1 MVDRKQVVDI
11 LEEDGKTSDSTIAAM
26 LGESEEEVKKVR
38 EQMEKDRIIL
48 RYSALINSEAM
59 GEEGHTEALV
69 ELKISP
75 ERDFGYDEI
84 AGRVAKFP
92 EVQHLFLMSGRYD
105 LSVLVRA
112 KSMKAISQFVWEK
125 LAVLDGVVSTQT
137 LFIMR
142 KYKEYGETLKSGEKS
157 ERLVVTP

>member
-1 MVDRKQVVDI
+1 MDKKQIIDI
-11 LEEDGKTSDSTIAAM
+11 LEEDGKTTDATIASM
-26 LGESEEEVKKVR
+26 LGASEAEVKAER
-38 EQMEKDRIIL
+38 EELENKRVIL
-48 RYSALINSEAM
+48 RYSALINSEAL
-59 GEEGHTEALV
+59 GENGYTEALV

-92 EVQHLFLMSGRYD
+92 EVQDLFLMSGRYD

-112 KSMKAISQFVWEK
+112 TSMKAISKFVWEK
-125 LAVLDGVVSTQT
+125 LAVMEGVVSTQT

-142 KYKEYGETLKSGEKS
+142 KYKEYGETLKSQDKS